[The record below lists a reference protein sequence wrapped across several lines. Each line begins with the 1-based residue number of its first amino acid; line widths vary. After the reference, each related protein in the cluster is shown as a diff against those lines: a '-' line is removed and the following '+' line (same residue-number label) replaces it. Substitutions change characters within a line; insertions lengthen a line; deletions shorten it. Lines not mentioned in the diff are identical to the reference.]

1 MTESAVTANSATY
14 DNNTKTC
21 IISSYSNLIAHVTI
35 YVVSLIFLRF
45 GIMGTMVT
53 SY

>member
-14 DNNTKTC
+14 DNMKTC
-21 IISSYSNLIAHVTI
+21 VISSYSTLIAHVTI
-35 YVVSLIFLRF
+35 YVVWLILLRF

-53 SY
+53 